1 MNNAI
6 TTLLTIL
13 CSIGTYAC
21 IVAAGLVY
29 GFKCGA
35 LVCLA
40 LLLAGIARGVWD
52 RWLIL

>member
-1 MNNAI
+1 MNGLS
-6 TTLLTIL
+6 TLLTIL
-13 CSIGTYAC
+13 CSIATYAC

-40 LLLAGIARGVWD
+40 LILAAVARGCAG
-52 RWLIL
+52 